1 MTFLFSKIT
10 GFACIR
16 KDLTAALL
24 CTARK
29 TKGFCMERRQ
39 IRTCYD
45 LAAETEEIP
54 TLSSR
59 AEVEDCLS
67 SLNSL
72 RLAPSSLLGLFLN
85 WSWLRLLHLLN
96 RNLLRSLGFGY
107 LLRKACEAYIKVYN
121 PDFQKEEGKA
131 HRLSGT
137 FCISCLS
144 SPLVACSTV
153 PYIVCGLI
161 GFSSATKMTLEVFIT
176 LIFKSETI

>member
-107 LLRKACEAYIKVYN
+107 LLRKACEAIIRDVQLH
-121 PDFQKEEGKA
+121 PLLKEEGKA
-131 HRLSGT
+131 HSLVGT
-137 FCISCLS
+137 CAIH
-144 SPLVACSTV
+144 LVRAVTACV
-153 PYIVCGLI
+153 NDPYIVSGLARI
-161 GFSSATKMTLEVFIT
+161 GFSC
-176 LIFKSETI
+176 